1 MDSGERSKLAV
12 REITLTRLF
21 VKETPYLTLFEHLM
35 KKKKSVKSNQQ
46 LGWWRA
52 NPQIIIA
59 NVINGTM

>member
-35 KKKKSVKSNQQ
+35 KKKKKSVKKQS
-46 LGWWRA
+46 
-52 NPQIIIA
+52 IA
-59 NVINGTM
+59 WIVACKLTNYYF